1 MMTCQFP
8 DSRAFVRT
16 FRAAFISCVLL
27 TLVVMQSTVLMHA
40 FEHFV
45 GSAPKTSISVTSLAS
60 LSDLQTDAVE
70 RISQNDSPARG
81 DTCQKCLEDVA
92 HTFVLPGNVHISHID
107 LAYEMFR
114 TALPHNLPFLS
125 PERANQRGPPLV
137 S

>member
-1 MMTCQFP
+1 MMTCQYL
-8 DSRAFVRT
+8 DAGAFART

-27 TLVVMQSTVLMHA
+27 TLVVMQSAVLMHA

-45 GSAPKTSISVTSLAS
+45 SSAPKTSTSVSSLAS
-60 LSDLQTDAVE
+60 LSDMQTETVDRV
-70 RISQNDSPARG
+70 SQNDSPARG
-81 DTCQKCLEDVA
+81 GTCQKCLEDVA

-107 LAYEMFR
+107 LAYEMFG
-114 TALPHNLPFLS
+114 TALPHNVPFLS

>member
-1 MMTCQFP
+1 MMTCQYL
-8 DSRAFVRT
+8 DAGAFART

-27 TLVVMQSTVLMHA
+27 TLVVMQSAVLMHA

-45 GSAPKTSISVTSLAS
+45 SSAPKTSTSVTSLAS
-60 LSDLQTDAVE
+60 LSDMQTETVDRV
-70 RISQNDSPARG
+70 SQNDSPARG
-81 DTCQKCLEDVA
+81 GTCQKCLEDVA

-107 LAYEMFR
+107 LAYEMFG
-114 TALPHNLPFLS
+114 TALPHNVPFLS